1 MQLLLE
7 TTRLSSKGQV
17 VLPLA
22 IRRKLHLSS
31 GAQFAVMG
39 ERDTVILKII
49 ASPPLSEI
57 KRLLQKSKQYARQVG
72 LTTSDLKRAIQKVR
86 RSSR

>member
-31 GAQFAVMG
+31 GVKFAVLAEG
-39 ERDTVILKII
+39 DTVILKRIVL
-49 ASPPLSEI
+49 PPLGEI
-57 KRLLQKSKQYARQVG
+57 QRLFQKSRQYARQVG
-72 LTTSDLKRAIQKVR
+72 LTSADVKGAIQRVR

>member
-22 IRRKLHLSS
+22 IRRKLRLSS
-31 GAQFAVMG
+31 GAKFAVVG
-39 ERDTVILKII
+39 EGDTVILKKV
-49 ASPPLSEI
+49 ALPSLSEI
-57 KRLLQKSKQYARQVG
+57 RRLLRESRQYARRVR
-72 LTTSDLKRAIQKVR
+72 LTPSDVKRAIQRVR
-86 RSSR
+86 RSNR

>member
-31 GAQFAVMG
+31 GAKFAVMG
-39 ERDTVILKII
+39 EGDTVILKKV
-49 ASPPLSEI
+49 ALPPLSEI
-57 KRLLQKSKQYARQVG
+57 KRLLQESRHYARRVG
-72 LTTSDLKRAIQKVR
+72 LKPSDVKRAIQRLR

>member
-1 MQLLLE
+1 MRSLVE

-22 IRRKLHLSS
+22 IRRKLHLSN
-31 GAQFAVMG
+31 GAKFVVMG
-39 ERDTVILKII
+39 ERDTVILKKIV
-49 ASPPLSEI
+49 PLRGGEI
-57 KRLLQKSKQYARQVG
+57 QRLLQESRQYARQVG
-72 LTTSDLKRAIQKVR
+72 LKLSDVRRAIHRVR

>member
-1 MQLLLE
+1 MQPILE

-22 IRRKLHLSS
+22 IRRRLHLSNGS
-31 GAQFAVMG
+31 KFAVVG
-39 ERDTVILKII
+39 EGDTVILKKI
-49 ASPPLSEI
+49 ALPPLGEI
-57 KRLLQKSKQYARQVG
+57 RRMLQKSRQYARQVG
-72 LTTSDLKRAIQKVR
+72 LKPSDVNRVIQRIR